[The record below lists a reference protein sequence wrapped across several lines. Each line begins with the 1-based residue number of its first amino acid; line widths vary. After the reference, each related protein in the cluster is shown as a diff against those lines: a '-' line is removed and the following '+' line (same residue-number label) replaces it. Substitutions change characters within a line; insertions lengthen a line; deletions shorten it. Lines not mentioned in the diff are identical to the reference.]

1 MKSVIYK
8 TDYVVYEDGRVWSNK
23 KNAWL
28 KISTNNGGYKQ
39 LTIAK
44 EHWDIHKLLATLF
57 IPNPDNLP
65 LVMHLDND
73 KTNNSIDNLKWGTYS
88 DNNKHAYRSGKK
100 VVGMFAKDYYG
111 ETHHS
116 SKLTK
121 EDVIEIRNSTLS
133 SRKLADIY
141 GVSKTNILNVK
152 ANKIW
157 KSDYL

>member
-1 MKSVIYK
+1 MKSAIYK

-28 KISTNNGGYKQ
+28 KISTSGAGYKQ

-44 EHWDIHKLLATLF
+44 EHWTIHRLIATMF
-57 IPNPDNLP
+57 IPNPDNLSV
-65 LVMHLDND
+65 VMHLDND
-73 KTNNSIDNLKWGTYS
+73 RTNNSIDNLKWGTNS
-88 DNNKHAYRSGKK
+88 ENQKHAYRSGKPTSGAF
-100 VVGMFAKDYYG
+100 VKDYYG
-111 ETHHS
+111 EKHLA

-133 SRKLADIY
+133 QYKLAEKY
-141 GVSKTNILNVK
+141 GVSRTNIRNIL